1 MIAERLV
8 EFLAGA
14 FGLALFVAA
23 SCVAEPSRPTVAE
36 SLVCCDGSCSRV
48 PDASD
53 LTSCA
58 ASADLRVCDIEGE
71 TLFDCARVELL
82 CCAESLGVGWL
93 AACEEYVPG
102 SACGGVVLA
111 EGAPSP

>member
-1 MIAERLV
+1 MIAKRLV
-8 EFLAGA
+8 EFLATA

-23 SCVAEPSRPTVAE
+23 IAFAKSSRPTVAE

-53 LTSCA
+53 LTSCT
-58 ASADLRVCDIEGE
+58 ASTDLRACDVEGE

-111 EGAPSP
+111 EGAPSS